1 MMTVQQLINRLK
13 EFDWN
18 CEIEFQYYNVEWC
31 NQSTLPSNWIDLY
44 EDENE
49 DWEFTNKIIIDL
61 WDF

>member
-1 MMTVQQLINRLK
+1 MTVQQLINRLK

-31 NQSTLPSNWIDLY
+31 NQATLPSNWIDLY